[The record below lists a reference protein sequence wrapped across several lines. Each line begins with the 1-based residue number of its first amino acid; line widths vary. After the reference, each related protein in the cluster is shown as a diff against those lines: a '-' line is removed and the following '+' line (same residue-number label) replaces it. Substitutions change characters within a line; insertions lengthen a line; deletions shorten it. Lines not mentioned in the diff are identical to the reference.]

1 MINFQSLDLFC
12 YIFRHKYLFSQNHYL
27 VLRAWKND
35 LKIISKLKTAI
46 HLKRCTLNYGSY
58 LEIPTTKGDLIVTGL
73 LHERDDE
80 KEYKD
85 LNDFENKGK
94 NEYLKEASE
103 LL

>member
-1 MINFQSLDLFC
+1 MK
-12 YIFRHKYLFSQNHYL
+12 IF
-27 VLRAWKND
+27 
-35 LKIISKLKTAI
+35 SKLKTAI
-46 HLKRCTLNYGSY
+46 HLKHCTLNYGSY
-58 LEIPTTKGDLIVTGL
+58 LEIPTIKGDFIVSGL
-73 LHERDDE
+73 LHEKDDE